1 VRVLAVYGIKGGVGK
16 TSAAVNLAALAA
28 KDGKRTLLWDLDPQG
43 AAGYLLRVKP
53 KVKGGSAGLLAGHR
67 ELEDAVKATAVEGLD
82 LLPSDVTA
90 READRTLE
98 EAKRPS
104 RQLVRVLKPLREDY
118 DLVVLDCPPGLS
130 LLSENIFEACDVLLM
145 PLLPAPLSLRTFE
158 QLKEFLAE
166 SEGRKPV
173 VRGFFSMVDG
183 RKRLHAD
190 AVAAPPKGVFPG
202 GIPAA
207 SAVERMSVTRSPIVV
222 TEPRGKP
229 AHAYWL
235 LWQDLQPLLPW

>member
-1 VRVLAVYGIKGGVGK
+1 MRVLAVYGIKGGVGK
-16 TSAAVNLAALAA
+16 TTAAVNLAALAA
-28 KDGKRTLLWDLDPQG
+28 RDGKRTLLWDLDPQG

-53 KVKGGSAGLLAGHR
+53 KVKGGSAGLFAGRHDLVDAIKSTAIDR
-67 ELEDAVKATAVEGLD
+67 LE
-82 LLPSDVTA
+82 LLPADVTA
-90 READRTLE
+90 RDADRTLA
-98 EAKRPS
+98 EAKRPD
-104 RQLVRVLKPLREDY
+104 RQLSRVLKPLRDNY
-118 DLVVLDCPPGLS
+118 DLVVLDCPPSSS

-158 QLKEFLAE
+158 QLKELLAAA
-166 SEGRKPV
+166 EGRKPV
-173 VRGFFSMVDG
+173 VRGFFSMIDG

-190 AVAAPPKGVFPG
+190 AMAVPPKGVFPG

-207 SAVERMSVTRSPIVV
+207 SAVERMGVTRSPIVI
-222 TEPRGKP
+222 TEPRGRP